1 MRLLVDACV
10 DVRVCNW
17 LRERGHDALHLSEQ
31 GLERLPD
38 GDIFR
43 KAAAEDR
50 CVVTFDLDFG
60 EIAAL
65 TRGVKA
71 SVILLRI
78 GDPGWQ
84 RVVERLSSVLAA
96 SADAVAK
103 GAVITVEEARH
114 RIRFLPIGTGRG
126 GEA

>member
-31 GLERLPD
+31 GLDRLPD

-43 KAAAEDR
+43 K
-50 CVVTFDLDFG
+50 V
-60 EIAAL
+60 
-65 TRGVKA
+65 VKA

-103 GAVITVEEARH
+103 GAVPLNAAFQPIVLTAKEEGDVVLAAE
-114 RIRFLPIGTGRG
+114 FVGRLR
-126 GEA
+126 